1 MNPSLPDSSGGS
13 RPPSHG
19 MGALIDRL
27 RRDPIG
33 LLARAVQKLL
43 IGPLR
48 YRRGADYAAEE
59 YWRDRLGGNAGN
71 LRAPGHEGLSQ
82 EENAALYA
90 EAAVVLRHACTEHGI
105 VLGSA
110 SVLDV
115 GCGTGEF
122 TRLCHEQGVRR
133 YVGVD
138 LTDVRFPAL
147 ASAYPAY
154 AFIRTDITT
163 TAPSGRF
170 DLVLALD
177 VLEHVVD
184 RARLTAALANLES
197 AVAEGGALF
206 IALPLAEGSPRPF
219 FYLRLWSLE
228 DIASGLHH
236 LQLSPPVPWRDGWLL
251 VGTRVPQNPTGK
263 STHA

>member
-1 MNPSLPDSSGGS
+1 
-13 RPPSHG
+13 

-27 RRDPIG
+27 RRDPVG

-43 IGPLR
+43 VGPLR

-59 YWRDRLGGNAGN
+59 YWRDRLGGNAGS

-90 EAAVVLRHACTEHGI
+90 EAAAILRHACTEHGI
-105 VLGSA
+105 ALGSA

-122 TRLCHEQGVRR
+122 TRLCHEEGVER
-133 YVGVD
+133 YIGID

-147 ASAYPAY
+147 TSAYPGY
-154 AFIRTDITT
+154 AFVRADISTT
-163 TAPSGRF
+163 TPSERF

-177 VLEHVVD
+177 VLEHVVE
-184 RARLTAALANLES
+184 RSRLTAAVTNLKR

-206 IALPLAEGSPRPF
+206 IALPLSEGSPRPF
-219 FYLRLWSLE
+219 FYLRLWSFDDLASELE
-228 DIASGLHH
+228 GFEVTV
-236 LQLSPPVPWRDGWLL
+236 PVPWRDGWL
-251 VGTRVPQNPTGK
+251 VVARRPRPKHGD
-263 STHA
+263 